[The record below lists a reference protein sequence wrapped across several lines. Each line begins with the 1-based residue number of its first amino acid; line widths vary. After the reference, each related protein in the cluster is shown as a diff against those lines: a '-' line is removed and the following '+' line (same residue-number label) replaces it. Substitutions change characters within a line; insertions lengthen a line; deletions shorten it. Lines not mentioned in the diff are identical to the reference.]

1 MPTTTATF
9 TLNTSEFS
17 GGGTISK
24 TTTLRKAGSETG
36 IDQFTGVSRVYQA
49 TIAADISVVAASA
62 YADAQAG
69 KVYIKN
75 TTKDSTTAYLL
86 VEMASDV
93 ILGRLYPGDWLFI
106 PTDGTTDIKVSTSA
120 ANMYYEFGVFHEGA

>member
-1 MPTTTATF
+1 MPTTTATL

-17 GGGTISK
+17 GGGSISK
-24 TTTLRKAGSETG
+24 STTLRKAGTATG

-49 TIAADISVVAASA
+49 TAANDISVVAASS

-75 TTKDSTTAYLL
+75 STPDTNTAYLL
-86 VEMASDV
+86 VEMASNV
-93 ILGRLYPGDWLFI
+93 ILGRLYPGDWMFL

-120 ANMYYEFGVFHEGA
+120 ANMYYEFGVFHEG

>member
-1 MPTTTATF
+1 MPTTTATL

-17 GGGTISK
+17 GGGSISK
-24 TTTLRKAGSETG
+24 STTLRKAGTATG

-49 TIAADISVVAASA
+49 TAANDISVVAAGS

-75 TTKDSTTAYLL
+75 STPDTNTAYLL
-86 VEMASDV
+86 VEMASNK
-93 ILGRLYPGDWLFI
+93 ILL
-106 PTDGTTDIKVSTSA
+106 
-120 ANMYYEFGVFHEGA
+120 H

>member
-1 MPTTTATF
+1 MPTTTATL

-17 GGGTISK
+17 GGGSISK
-24 TTTLRKAGSETG
+24 STTLRKAGTATG

-49 TIAADISVVAASA
+49 TAANDISVVAAGS

-75 TTKDSTTAYLL
+75 STPDTNTAYLL
-86 VEMASDV
+86 VEMASNV
-93 ILGRLYPGDWLFI
+93 ILGRLYPGDWMFL

-120 ANMYYEFGVFHEGA
+120 ANMYYEFGVFHEG